1 MIECTRDGDV
11 HVVTMDADPN
21 TVHPAF
27 VTAMNEAFDGIE
39 AAKGGAIVLT
49 GRGKTFNAGLD
60 VPVVMALEGD
70 AARAF
75 GENLMRL
82 MRRLLIGPVPV
93 VAAVNGHAF
102 AAGAFLALAC
112 DFRYMRADRGWMC
125 ISEIDVGVPIGA
137 PMMNILR
144 AKLPPRSAAEA
155 VLTGRRY
162 AAEEAIAAGFADGS
176 APEPELLGLAVR
188 HAAGL
193 AAKERGIM
201 ARLKKTL
208 WADVAGRLIP

>member
-1 MIECTRDGDV
+1 LIETARDGDV
-11 HVVTMDADPN
+11 HVVTMNVEPN
-21 TVHPAF
+21 TVQPAF
-27 VTAMNEAFDGIE
+27 VSAMNDTFDAIE
-39 AAKGGAIVLT
+39 AAKGGAVVLT

-60 VPVVMALEGD
+60 VAVVMSLKGD
-70 AARAF
+70 EARQF
-75 GENLMRL
+75 SENLMRL
-82 MRRLLIGPVPV
+82 MRRLLVGPIPV

-102 AAGAFLALAC
+102 AAGAFLAMAC

-137 PMMNILR
+137 PMMGILR
-144 AKLPPRSAAEA
+144 GKLPATSMAEA

-162 AAEEAIAAGFADGS
+162 TAEEAIAAGFADGS
-176 APEPELLGLAVR
+176 APESDLLGFAIE

-201 ARLKKTL
+201 AKLKKTL
-208 WADVAGRLIP
+208 WADVAERLTT